1 MVQGTAGEPFL
12 RVAKQMSPSKSH
24 GPLRTDIDSIQ
35 PWEVLDSR
43 EVFVAEPWIRISV
56 HKVRLPDGK
65 VVNDYHKIEFP
76 EYVVVFAQTAG
87 GKAVLERMYKHG
99 VGHPSLVLPS
109 GLIDQGEEP
118 LAAARRELLEETGY
132 TSENWRPLGSFVVNG
147 NYGCGKA
154 HLFMAYEAH
163 QVAQP
168 DSGDLEDM
176 DIITMSPS
184 DLVKAMQS
192 GDVVLIGSA
201 AAIALA
207 LNPLFA
213 PGEDGTGPSG
223 DIPT

>member
-1 MVQGTAGEPFL
+1 MC
-12 RVAKQMSPSKSH
+12 MSESMRS
-24 GPLRTDIDSIQ
+24 GPVGDNADRFQ
-35 PWEVLDSR
+35 PWKVLKSR
-43 EVFVAEPWIRISV
+43 EVFVAEPWISISV
-56 HKVRLPDGK
+56 QQVLLPDGRM
-65 VVNDYHKIEFP
+65 VDEFHQVRFP
-76 EYVVVFAQTAG
+76 EYVVVFAQTG
-87 GKAVLERMYKHG
+87 QGNVILEKQYKHG
-99 VGHPSLVLPS
+99 VGHCSLVLPS
-109 GLIDQGEEP
+109 GLLEKGEEP

-132 TSENWRPLGSFVVNG
+132 ASDDWRPLGSFVVNG